1 MRSLHSHRAATILRC
16 LLVTAAWQA
25 PLPFLHC
32 HGTLATS
39 TVAGSPWLAEHLRT
53 HHADVDP
60 HSPHLFGWHLHF
72 GVPESDD
79 TPADAPV
86 PRRCHLVVATSFASG
101 DAVGGLA
108 GTTADGTR
116 DVALLAPPS
125 PSSRAAS
132 AFRRVGVDADGAPT
146 VPLTLRYCS
155 LRC

>member
-39 TVAGSPWLAEHLRT
+39 TDTAAPWLAEHLRT

-60 HSPHLFGWHLHF
+60 CSPHLFGWHLHF

-79 TPADAPV
+79 APADAPA
-86 PRRCHLVVATSFASG
+86 PRRCHLVVATVFASG
-101 DAVGGLA
+101 HADGGLA

-116 DVALLAPPS
+116 EVAWLVS
-125 PSSRAAS
+125 PSLSSDAAS
-132 AFRRVGVDADGAPT
+132 AIRRGRVDADRAPP
-146 VPLTLRYCS
+146 VPLTLRHCS